1 MMIFWIVG
9 LLDEH
14 RAWRSVCVACCGLVV
29 WKVVIC
35 VCDAMS
41 GDGFD
46 EAMDLLDRW
55 IRGWR
60 QRGRRWMRSLQDGVF
75 WMSGSRE
82 RRYFARK
89 SCVATV
95 LSFCEY
101 FARSFANIKKT
112 RNHGER
118 DNRTRSRPSYAS
130 C

>member
-1 MMIFWIVG
+1 MKVSSGILFSMLHDDDSWIVG

-60 QRGRRWMRSLQDGVF
+60 QRGR
-75 WMSGSRE
+75 
-82 RRYFARK
+82 
-89 SCVATV
+89 
-95 LSFCEY
+95 
-101 FARSFANIKKT
+101 
-112 RNHGER
+112 
-118 DNRTRSRPSYAS
+118 
-130 C
+130 

>member
-1 MMIFWIVG
+1 M
-9 LLDEH
+9 
-14 RAWRSVCVACCGLVV
+14 
-29 WKVVIC
+29 
-35 VCDAMS
+35 CDAMS

-55 IRGWR
+55 IRGRR
-60 QRGRRWMRSLQDGVF
+60 QRGEVMDAGLQDGVF

-95 LSFCEY
+95 LSFCEVC
-101 FARSFANIKKT
+101 ILLKT

>member
-1 MMIFWIVG
+1 MIFWIVG

-55 IRGWR
+55 IRGRR
-60 QRGRRWMRSLQDGVF
+60 QRGEVMDAELAGWRILDVW
-75 WMSGSRE
+75 
-82 RRYFARK
+82 FA
-89 SCVATV
+89 
-95 LSFCEY
+95 
-101 FARSFANIKKT
+101 
-112 RNHGER
+112 
-118 DNRTRSRPSYAS
+118 
-130 C
+130 